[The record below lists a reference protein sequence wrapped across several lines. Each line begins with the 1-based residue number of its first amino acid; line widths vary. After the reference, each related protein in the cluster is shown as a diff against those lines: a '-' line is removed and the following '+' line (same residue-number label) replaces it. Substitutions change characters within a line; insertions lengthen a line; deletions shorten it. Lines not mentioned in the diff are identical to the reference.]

1 MVAYFRDDV
10 VAAISELEQAV
21 KLLPESVTGRALLSV
36 SYTDFGQFDRGVQM
50 FLEME
55 KHHPS
60 SPEDYLFRGYV
71 YEYLDAGQGLED
83 LNEGLRQRDSPLGR
97 ALRTFA
103 LSNRA
108 LDRADK
114 KDAEAA
120 LADANLARG
129 MLPNNPLALSASLYA
144 RTVLA
149 ALYAEAKFANPRMA
163 VLQEAEQDIQA
174 LKPFNALPGVWW
186 EVWTFYEVTG
196 DTDRALDVVRR
207 ALEASGAPLA
217 AWCAALQ
224 LYRQSRLTEAR
235 QCLERGRE
243 SDLPGDLLRV
253 LILAE
258 SPDGQRLALEEYD
271 ELCRK
276 YRLEG
281 LNGYYGSNIA
291 MLLGK
296 KELAPAALEKFGTHS
311 GAKSE
316 TTKGFRKA
324 VAQFVR
330 GMLSEDNFLAKAG
343 NSRFNQLV
351 AHYESGISH
360 LAAGDRKSAR
370 EHFRKAVATRALWG
384 YDYNWVAAF
393 HCRLEKD
400 PTWPPWIPLKP

>member
-21 KLLPESVTGRALLSV
+21 KLLPESVTARALLAV

-129 MLPNNPLALSASLYA
+129 MLPNNPLALRASLYA

-174 LKPFNALPGVWW
+174 LKPFIALPGVGW
-186 EVWTFYEVTG
+186 ELWAFYEVIG
-196 DTDRALDVVRR
+196 DTARALDAARR
-207 ALEASGAPLA
+207 SLDASRSPLV

-224 LYRQSRLTEAR
+224 LYGQSRLAEAR

-258 SPDGQRLALEEYD
+258 SPDGQRLALQEYD
-271 ELCRK
+271 KLCRK
-276 YRLEG
+276 YPLEG
-281 LNGYYGSNIA
+281 PNGHFCSMIGL
-291 MLLGK
+291 LLGQ
-296 KELAPAALEKFGTHS
+296 KELAQSALERYGTNP

-324 VAQFVR
+324 EAQFVR
-330 GMLSEDNFLAKAG
+330 GELSEDNFLAKAG
-343 NSRFNQLV
+343 NSRFGQLV
-351 AHYESGISH
+351 AHYEIGISR
-360 LAAGDRKSAR
+360 LAAGHRKSAR
-370 EHFRKAVATRALWG
+370 EHLRKAVATRAFWII
-384 YDYNWVAAF
+384 DYNWSVAF
-393 HCRLEKD
+393 LSRLEKD
-400 PTWPPWIPLKP
+400 STWPPWIPLKR